1 MDGAMRSK
9 QHFSTFNV
17 SGFRGLHDLYLE
29 EIGHFN
35 LILGANDVGKT
46 SVLEAIFLAAGL
58 TSPQLFV
65 RMQNLRGHLVSD
77 FNDLALLFHG
87 LDVSGTIEIAAATHA
102 SHRRLNVSTAYA
114 DGEVVEEQHVVGAT
128 NGDQGDHAAAVRSSP
143 PYRPRVL
150 RCDGEVMDIASGK
163 TELFRGEVAANDAKV
178 TTSTGSGST
187 LAPGERAI
195 PVRYVPAG
203 YSYDSSAIANV
214 VVNKK
219 ADPLLKCLRLVN
231 PDVCG
236 IATHD
241 NTVYVDVGYNRMMPL
256 NMFGSGL
263 VRTAYVAAACIL
275 DNERILMVDE
285 IENGLHG
292 GSAGPV
298 LQFLLEHCV
307 AQETQL
313 FLTTQR
319 RDVLRSIHRLLDQEE
334 YADLGDKT
342 VVYVLRKDD
351 KQVRADRHD
360 RDELGRRL
368 SQT

>member
-1 MDGAMRSK
+1 MRSK

-17 SGFRGLHDLYLE
+17 SGFRGLRDLYLE
-29 EIGHFN
+29 EIGRFN
-35 LILGANDVGKT
+35 LILGANDTGKT

-87 LDVSGTIEIAAATHA
+87 LDVSGTIELAATTGA
-102 SHRRLNVSTAYA
+102 NHRRLNASTAYA
-114 DGEVVEEQHVVGAT
+114 DEEVVEEQQVVGTT
-128 NGDQGDHAAAVRSSP
+128 NGNQGDHAAAVRSSS

-150 RCDGEVMDIASGK
+150 RCDGEIVDLASGK
-163 TELFRGEVAANDAKV
+163 TELFCGEVAANDAKV

-187 LAPGERAI
+187 LSPGDQAI

-203 YSYDSSAIANV
+203 YSYDSGAIASV

-219 ADPLLKCLRLVN
+219 ADLLLECLRLVN

-241 NTVYVDVGYNRMMPL
+241 NTVYVDVGYSRMMPL

-263 VRTAYVAAACIL
+263 VRTAYMAGACVL

-292 GSAGPV
+292 GSVSPV
-298 LQFLLEHCV
+298 LEFLFKHCI
-307 AQETQL
+307 AQDTQL
-313 FLTTQR
+313 FVTTQR
-319 RDVLRSIHRLLDQEE
+319 MEVLRSIGRLLDQER
-334 YADLGDKT
+334 YAQLGDKT
-342 VVYVLRKDD
+342 AVYVLTKDG
-351 KQVRADRHD
+351 KQVRADRHE
-360 RDELGRRL
+360 RDKLAHHIEQ
-368 SQT
+368 SS